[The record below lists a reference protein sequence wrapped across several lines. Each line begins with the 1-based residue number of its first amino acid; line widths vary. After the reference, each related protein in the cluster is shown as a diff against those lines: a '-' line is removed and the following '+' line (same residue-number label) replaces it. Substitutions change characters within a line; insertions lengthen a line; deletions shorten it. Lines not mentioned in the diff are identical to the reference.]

1 MPSGGNSQFPGL
13 NNLAYIVSRFPD
25 LTETFIL
32 REIWSMYCRGW
43 AVVIFSLFHIRGEP
57 IVHPEAKKL
66 STRVIYTPFL
76 LSKALWRSLWFFLR
90 NRRKKMLEILCL
102 LGFHNKTSLEL
113 YLKTWLLFPK
123 AILIAY
129 LMEKRGIQHIHV
141 HWAHHPAT
149 VALIVYILTGITY
162 SFTAHAH
169 DLYVNRVL
177 LPVKIDK
184 ARFVVTIANYNIN
197 ILREHATPAH
207 MGKIHLI
214 YNSVDLDY
222 FSPVDK
228 QPQVPPLVL
237 AIGRLIPMKGFNYL
251 VKACSELHRQRV
263 AFQCVIVGSGPE
275 LKRLRKMIAEEG
287 LKDIVRCVG
296 PKSQQDI
303 KELLQRA
310 SLFVMPSIVAADG
323 SHDGLPTV
331 LMEALAM
338 QVPSVATKV
347 AGIPEII
354 DDNQTGTLVPPGD
367 VQALSEMIKKVL
379 SDKGLSERLAKKGRE
394 RVEDRFSLGRN
405 IGMFEKLVSHRI
417 NDQRSQQQIGSAR

>member
-1 MPSGGNSQFPGL
+1 MPSDSNTQFTRP

-25 LTETFIL
+25 FTETFIL
-32 REIWSMYCRGW
+32 REIWSMHCRGW
-43 AVVIFSLFHIRGEP
+43 PVAIFSLLDTRGEP
-57 IVHPEAKKL
+57 IVHPEARKL
-66 STRVIYTPFL
+66 SSHVIYTPFL
-76 LSKALWRSLWFFLR
+76 LSKTLWRSVWFFLR
-90 NRRKKMLEILCL
+90 NRTKKMLKILCL
-102 LGFHNKTSLEL
+102 LSFHNRTSLEL
-113 YLKTWLLFPK
+113 YLKTWILFPK
-123 AILIAY
+123 ATLIAY

-149 VALIVYILTGITY
+149 VALIVHILTGITF

-169 DLYVNRVL
+169 DLYINRVL

-184 ARFVVTIANYNIN
+184 ARFVVTIAGYNIK
-197 ILREHATPAH
+197 ILQKHTTPAH
-207 MGKIHLI
+207 LGKIHLI

-251 VKACSELHRQRV
+251 IMACSELHRQGI

-275 LKRLRKMIAEEG
+275 LKRLRKTIAEEG

-303 KELLQRA
+303 KEFLQRA
-310 SLFVMPSIVAADG
+310 SLFVMPSIVATNG

-331 LMEALAM
+331 LIEALAM
-338 QVPSVATKV
+338 RVPSIATTI

-354 DDNQTGTLVPPGD
+354 DDNQTGTLVPPGN
-367 VQALSEMIKKVL
+367 VQSLSENIKRVL
-379 SDKGLSERLAKKGRE
+379 LDRSLAERLAKKGRE
-394 RVEDRFSLGRN
+394 MVEERFSLDRN
-405 IGMFEKLVSHRI
+405 IDRLEMLVSDCI
-417 NDQRSQQQIGSAR
+417 NDTRTCQRLQRVL